1 MGTIVLEVRRDVSA
15 AMSKILI
22 VEDNEMN
29 RDMLSRRLTRRGYEI
44 VVAQDG
50 QEGLDKMRSETPD
63 LVLMDMGLPV
73 LDGWQATSQAK
84 ASEDISS
91 IPVIALTAHA
101 LEQDRVK
108 AMEAGADD
116 YDTKPVNLNRLIEKI
131 ENHLP
136 S

>member
-84 ASEDISS
+84 ASEDISG
-91 IPVIALTAHA
+91 ITVIALTAHA
-101 LEQDRVK
+101 LELDRVK